1 MWENGTELI
10 RYTQTSGKVNFVEIS
25 NQKLEYQVLPK
36 CTNFNSKNNLL
47 RIRNKI
53 RLWQRI
59 ALHNNLDIFFP
70 AVFSTNLTRITPF
83 THRVFPEYYKENL
96 VICFIDC
103 LMLILRS
110 KSTHDHPKED
120 TSQIHIQKS

>member
-1 MWENGTELI
+1 MGENGTELI

-25 NQKLEYQVLPK
+25 NQNLEYQVLPK
-36 CTNFNSKNNLL
+36 CTNFNLKNNLL

-83 THRVFPEYYKENL
+83 THTVFSEYYKENL

-120 TSQIHIQKS
+120 ISQKFKF